1 MKHQFQHPDSPT
13 WCIHC
18 GRFAHLCGSEDCD
31 GTEGS
36 FDSRTPEVFERM
48 FQDIFGGPT
57 ETVIDDLANFEV
69 GGEG

>member
-1 MKHQFQHPDSPT
+1 
-13 WCIHC
+13 
-18 GRFAHLCGSEDCD
+18 
-31 GTEGS
+31 
-36 FDSRTPEVFERM
+36 M